1 MRRVDKPWGHEL
13 IWAQTDRYVAKVL
26 FIRQGQRL
34 SRQFHRRKDET
45 FFVESGEMSLEIGEG
60 PGTET
65 IEMKPGDTFHC
76 APGTVHRMIGR
87 TDVRVFE
94 VSTPEIDD
102 VVRLEDAYGREG
114 TDAP

>member
-1 MRRVDKPWGHEL
+1 MRRVEKPWGYEL
-13 IWAQTDRYVAKVL
+13 IWAETERYVAKLL

-34 SRQFHRRKDET
+34 SRQFHHKKDET
-45 FFVESGEMSLEIGEG
+45 FFVESGEMTLEVGKSPAIK
-60 PGTET
+60 
-65 IEMKPGDTFHC
+65 IHQMKPGDTFHC
-76 APGTVHRMIGR
+76 PPGTVHRMVGH

-94 VSTPEIDD
+94 VSTPELDD